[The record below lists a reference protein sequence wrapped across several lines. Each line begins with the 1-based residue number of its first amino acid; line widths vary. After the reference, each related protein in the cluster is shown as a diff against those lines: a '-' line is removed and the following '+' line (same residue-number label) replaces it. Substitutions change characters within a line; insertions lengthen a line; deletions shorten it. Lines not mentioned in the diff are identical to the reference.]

1 MTKMNSRSKGS
12 ASQTFQ
18 ETTYREIF
26 LADHRD
32 DEHHEYSK
40 LTLCFS
46 DKGPYL
52 REDVY
57 TPGWS
62 AGNYGGGTVRT
73 DLPAGFY
80 KGQTPETFAGHF
92 GERFREQIRQNA
104 ELAAFLDEANG
115 RLKR

>member
-12 ASQTFQ
+12 ASQTFK

-32 DEHHEYSK
+32 EDHHEYTK

-52 REDVY
+52 LEDVF

-73 DLPAGFY
+73 DLPEGFY
-80 KGQTPETFAGHF
+80 RGQTPETFAGHF

-115 RLKR
+115 RQKR